1 MRVQY
6 SEDKKT
12 TYKSFDFII
21 KNSTYTVLVVTGNS
35 NCISVIKKIHI
46 PSLGKEFISFDEA
59 INYYKNPSIKIQ
71 LLLIESFLKN
81 N

>member
-12 TYKSFDFII
+12 TYKSFDFMI

-35 NCISVIKKIHI
+35 NYISVIKKIHI
-46 PSLGKEFISFDEA
+46 PSLGKEFINFDEA

-71 LLLIESFLKN
+71 LLLIESFLKTN
-81 N
+81 